1 MSKAPSFDLNRL
13 RNIGIMAHIDAG
25 KTTTTERILY
35 YTGNIHKIGEVHE
48 GTATTDYMIQEQER
62 GITITAAAV
71 TCFWKNHSINI
82 IDTPGHVDFT
92 IEVERSLRV
101 LDGAVAVF
109 DGVHGVEPQSE
120 TVWRQADKYKVP
132 RIAFINKLDRIG
144 GDFDMSVTSI
154 RERLQATPIAIHL
167 PIGSEDQFIGMIDLV
182 VERAYIWEKDDGSH
196 FETIDIPSDLKDQ
209 AAAAREAMLETLSEH
224 DDEIME
230 LFLAGEAVSIEKIK
244 ASLRLGTLNFKF
256 VPVLCGSAFK
266 NKGIQPLLD
275 AILEY
280 LPSPLD
286 LPSAFGFDIS
296 DYDKTI
302 ERKRIPDEKFS
313 SIAFKILNDPFVGQ
327 LTFVRCYSGTLKVG
341 DTVLNPRLGKKE
353 RIQKILRMQANQREE
368 VTELR
373 AGDIVAVV
381 GLKFVG
387 TGDTLCDPQ
396 SPLAFEPLTVSEP
409 VISVAIEPKSTADN
423 DKLKKALERLENED
437 PSFKVAEDSETGQ
450 TLIKGMGELHL
461 EIIVD
466 RLKREFRVDANVG
479 APQVAYREA
488 ITNSGKFEEL
498 VDREV
503 GSLKQYAGVT
513 VHVEPTSEQ
522 GGLIFVNQLKSDA
535 LPQHLLGPIQTG
547 LREGL
552 FAGPIAGFELIGVKC
567 TLLAV
572 KYDRV
577 LSEETAFRL
586 ASANL
591 LRHACRSLSPVLME
605 PFMELEVSVPE
616 EYLSSVIND
625 MNSRKAKLKNIALRG
640 ALQVVEADA
649 PLSAMFGYSTDLRS
663 VSQGRANYT
672 MKFSRYEPVS
682 VERRKSILGY

>member
-1 MSKAPSFDLNRL
+1 MSKQAFDLSLL

-35 YTGNIHKIGEVHE
+35 YTGKIHKIGEVHE
-48 GTATTDYMIQEQER
+48 GTATTDYMVQEQER

-132 RIAFINKLDRIG
+132 RIAFVNKLDRTG
-144 GDFDMSVTSI
+144 GDFQMSVDSI
-154 RERLQATPIAIHL
+154 RERLGAVPVPLQI
-167 PIGSEDQFIGMIDLV
+167 PIGIEDGFKGVIDLISLK
-182 VERAYIWEKDDGSH
+182 ALFWDKDDGSH
-196 FETIDIPSDLKDQ
+196 FESRDIPQDLMTE
-209 AAAAREAMLETLSEH
+209 AELAREFMIESIAEV
-224 DDEIME
+224 DDEVME
-230 LFLAGEAVSIEKIK
+230 LFLAGQSISDSLLKK
-244 ASLRLGTLNFKF
+244 AIRSATISFKF

-266 NKGIQPLLD
+266 NKGVQPLLD
-275 AILEY
+275 AVIEY

-286 LPSAFGFDIS
+286 LPNAKGHDVS
-296 DYDKTI
+296 DQDKTI
-302 ERKRIPDEKFS
+302 ERKRTPDERFS
-313 SIAFKILNDPFVGQ
+313 GIAFKILNDPFVGQ
-327 LTFVRCYSGTLKVG
+327 LTFVRCYSGVLKVG
-341 DTVLNPRLGKKE
+341 ETTLNPRIGKRE

-368 VTELR
+368 VAEMR

-381 GLKFVG
+381 GLKQVA
-387 TGDTLCDPQ
+387 TGDTLCDPDH
-396 SPLAFEPLTVSEP
+396 PIAFEPLTVGEP
-409 VISVAIEPKSTADN
+409 VISVAIEPKSTADS

-437 PSFKVAEDSETGQ
+437 PSFKVTEDNETGQ

-466 RLKREFRVDANVG
+466 RLKREFKVEANVG

-488 ITNSGKFEEL
+488 ITSSGKFEEV
-498 VDREV
+498 VDREI
-503 GSLKQYAGVT
+503 GSIKQFAGVT
-513 VHVEPTSEQ
+513 VHVEPSDDQ
-522 GGLIFVNQLKSDA
+522 GGLVFINKLAKDR
-535 LPQHLLGPIQTG
+535 LPVHLIGPIQTG
-547 LREGL
+547 LKEGM
-552 FAGPIAGFELIGVKC
+552 FAGPIAGFEVIGIKC
-567 TLLAV
+567 TLLDV
-572 KYDRV
+572 KYDRL

-591 LRHACRSLSPVLME
+591 LRHAARSLAPQLME
-605 PFMELEVSVPE
+605 PSMEIEVSVPE
-616 EYLSSVIND
+616 SYLSGVIND
-625 MNSRKAKLKNIALRG
+625 LNGRKAKVKNIALRG
-640 ALQVVEADA
+640 KLQVIEADA

-663 VSQGRANYT
+663 ITQGRANYS
-672 MKFSRYEPVS
+672 MKFARYEPVS
-682 VERRKSILGY
+682 DDKRQKMLGY